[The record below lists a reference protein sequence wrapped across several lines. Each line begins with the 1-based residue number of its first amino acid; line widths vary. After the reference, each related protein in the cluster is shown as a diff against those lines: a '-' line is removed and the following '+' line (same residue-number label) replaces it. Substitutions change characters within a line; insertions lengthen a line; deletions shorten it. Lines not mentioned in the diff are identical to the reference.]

1 VWKFGYEIPNG
12 CGDNEGVDNFVAWEE
27 QIIMLKTGSKSVRKW
42 WRYNRL
48 KFDAI
53 RKRIWEVC

>member
-27 QIIMLKTGSKSVRKW
+27 QIIMLKTVNPFENGG
-42 WRYNRL
+42 
-48 KFDAI
+48 DI
-53 RKRIWEVC
+53 TD